1 MDLNHVRRGAGEPL
15 VLVHGLGSRWQVWS
29 AVLDRLA
36 AEDDVTAVDL
46 PGFGDSSPLAPGT
59 PSNVHTLTDAL
70 AAFLAAQGIDRPH
83 VAGNSMGGWIALEL
97 GKRDLVT
104 SAIAI
109 SPAGFWTDRE
119 AAFARASLAG
129 AVKAVRAL
137 MPVMPALV
145 STGAGRTALMAQL
158 IGRPWKVPADDALS
172 AMRGLADSPA
182 FDETLQTL
190 TADRYRPAPIDA
202 PVTIAWGTRDH
213 LLIPRQGPRAQ
224 RMVPG
229 SRLVSLPGLGHAP
242 CWDDPELVSRTILE
256 GSARAA

>member
-1 MDLNHVRRGAGEPL
+1 MRRGAGEPL
-15 VLVHGLGSRWQVWS
+15 VLVHGLGSRWEVWS

-36 AEDDVTAVDL
+36 AERDVIAVDL
-46 PGFGDSSPLAPGT
+46 PGFGNTPPLPAGT
-59 PSNVHTLTDAL
+59 PSNVQTLTAAL
-70 AAFLAAQGIDRPH
+70 VAFLAAEGIERPH
-83 VAGNSMGGWIALEL
+83 VVGNSMGGWIALEL
-97 GKRDLVT
+97 GKRGLVA
-104 SAIAI
+104 SATAI

-119 AAFARASLAG
+119 AGFVRASLGG

-145 STGAGRTALMAQL
+145 ATGAGRTALMAQL
-158 IGRPWKVPADDALS
+158 IGRPWKLTADEALG

-190 TADRYRPAPIDA
+190 TADRYIQAPIDV

-224 RMVPG
+224 RMTPG
-229 SRLVSLPGLGHAP
+229 SRLVPLPGVGHAP

-256 GSARAA
+256 GSARAG

>member
-1 MDLNHVRRGAGEPL
+1 
-15 VLVHGLGSRWQVWS
+15 
-29 AVLDRLA
+29 
-36 AEDDVTAVDL
+36 
-46 PGFGDSSPLAPGT
+46 
-59 PSNVHTLTDAL
+59 VHTLTDAV
-70 AAFLAAQGIDRPH
+70 ASFLAAEGIERPH

-97 GKRDLVT
+97 GKRGLAA
-104 SAIAI
+104 SATAI

-119 AAFARASLAG
+119 AAFVRASLGG

-145 STGAGRTALMAQL
+145 ATGVGRTVLMAQL
-158 IGRPWKVPADDALS
+158 IGRPWKVPADEALG
-172 AMRGLADSPA
+172 AMRGLADAPA
-182 FDETLQTL
+182 FDETLGTL
-190 TADRYRPAPIDA
+190 TADRYVQAPIDV

-224 RMVPG
+224 RMAPG
-229 SRLVSLPGLGHAP
+229 SRLVPLPGLGHAP